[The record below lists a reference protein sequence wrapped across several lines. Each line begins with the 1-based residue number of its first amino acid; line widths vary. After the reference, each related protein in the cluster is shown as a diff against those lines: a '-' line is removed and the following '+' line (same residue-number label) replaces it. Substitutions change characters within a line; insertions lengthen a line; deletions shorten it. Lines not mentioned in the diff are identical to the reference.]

1 MKNLSVLIFFLCVMP
16 TVSGQIS
23 EAPVTDANQVM
34 ATVLTRDTE
43 REAQSAGY
51 AGHRRYVL
59 ENEHMHKRA
68 QLVTDVAC
76 DRNGAKQFNVIS
88 EDGWKAANKHVLR
101 KMLESES
108 ETSTQSFRSKTRLI
122 SENYE
127 FALEKTE
134 IIDGRLAY
142 VIDVTPKRRDKYL
155 MEGRVWID
163 AQDLALVR
171 AEGQPARN
179 PSFWTRSIH
188 FVQQYRKNGPY
199 WFPVSTVSITEA
211 RFFGTTKVKID
222 YFDYE
227 PNLRPESVAST
238 HSLAHLKEVSHVTN

>member
-1 MKNLSVLIFFLCVMP
+1 MKLLNVCVFFVCVMP
-16 TVSGQIS
+16 AAFGQAAQPPI
-23 EAPVTDANQVM
+23 TDANQVM
-34 ATVLTRDTE
+34 ATVLARDTE

-59 ENEHMHKRA
+59 ENEKFHKRA
-68 QLVTDVAC
+68 ELVADVAC
-76 DRNGAKQFNVIS
+76 DRNGAKRFNVIS
-88 EDGWKAANKHVLR
+88 EEGWKAANKHVLL

-108 ETSTQSFRSKTRLI
+108 ETSTQGFRSKTRLI
-122 SENYE
+122 SENYD
-127 FALEKTE
+127 FALQKTE
-134 IIDGRLAY
+134 NIDGRLAY

-163 AQDLALVR
+163 AQDFALVR
-171 AEGQPARN
+171 AEGQPARS

-188 FVQQYRKNGPY
+188 FVQQYRKSGSY

-211 RFFGTTKVKID
+211 RLFGTTKVNID

-227 PNLRPESVAST
+227 PNLRRESVAST
-238 HSLAHLKEVSHVTN
+238 HSVAHLKEVSHVTN